1 MRQVDAKDKLCLGE
15 IYPIVWLRTF
25 GAIPYT
31 TAISSSDMSTPRKRT
46 RDGCW
51 TCKLRHQ
58 KCDGARPRCA
68 NCQHIGREC
77 GGFEVRL
84 QWGNGVASRGRLAGA
99 SLPVQADAD
108 ARWPVRRGRQRDLQK
123 DAQSS
128 TQVVGVQRL
137 ACDTNLQNVLDTE
150 AVTGSQTPMAQ
161 DTQLDSQI
169 DLEPDLHMDLETDLQ
184 ILPES
189 YTPTDLHTYDGATAW
204 PLTTSEGDNI
214 ATISPYSPDERAL
227 FQECE

>member
-1 MRQVDAKDKLCLGE
+1 M
-15 IYPIVWLRTF
+15 
-25 GAIPYT
+25 PYT
-31 TAISSSDMSTPRKRT
+31 TAISLFDMSTPRKRT

-68 NCQHIGREC
+68 NCQQIGREC

-99 SLPVQADAD
+99 SLPLQAEAD
-108 ARWPVRRGRQRDLQK
+108 NRKPVRRGRQRDLQK

-128 TQVVGVQRL
+128 IPTVGAQRL
-137 ACDTNLQNVLDTE
+137 SCGASLANVLDAE
-150 AVTGSQTPMAQ
+150 AATDPQTPIAQ
-161 DTQLDSQI
+161 NTQLDSQI
-169 DLEPDLHMDLETDLQ
+169 DLQPDLHMDLETDLQ
-184 ILPES
+184 ISPEA
-189 YTPTDLHTYDGATAW
+189 YTPTDSHAYDGVAAW
-204 PLTTSEGDNI
+204 PPTPSEGDNG
-214 ATISPYSPDERAL
+214 ANLSPHSPGERAL

>member
-1 MRQVDAKDKLCLGE
+1 M
-15 IYPIVWLRTF
+15 
-25 GAIPYT
+25 PYCT

-68 NCQHIGREC
+68 NCQQIGREC

-99 SLPVQADAD
+99 SSPVQAEAD
-108 ARWPVRRGRQRDLQK
+108 IRRPVRRGRQRDLQK

-128 TQVVGVQRL
+128 TRTVGAQRRS
-137 ACDTNLQNVLDTE
+137 CDASLQNVLSTE
-150 AVTGSQTPMAQ
+150 TATDPQTTIAQ
-161 DTQLDSQI
+161 NAQLDSQI
-169 DLEPDLHMDLETDLQ
+169 DLQPDLHMDLETDLQ
-184 ILPES
+184 ISPGT
-189 YTPTDLHTYDGATAW
+189 YTPTDLQAYDGANAW
-204 PLTTSEGDNI
+204 PPTPSAGDNV
-214 ATISPYSPDERAL
+214 ANLSPHSPDERAL
-227 FQECE
+227 FQECEYQGSL